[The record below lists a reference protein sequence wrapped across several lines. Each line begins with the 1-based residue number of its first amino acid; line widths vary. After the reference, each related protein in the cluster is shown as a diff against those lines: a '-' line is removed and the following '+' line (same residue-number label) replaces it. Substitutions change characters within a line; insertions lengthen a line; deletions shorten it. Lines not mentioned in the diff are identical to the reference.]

1 MDNIFSF
8 HSASVVDESGDELMA
23 PSLPDVEDIDDG
35 RVSELNS
42 ILSVMHASESG
53 VCAPYDP
60 SGKFAYQTTE
70 EQELHHEVDE
80 KCRIRMLEW
89 MAKVSYRLLS
99 IAPRFFAS

>member
-1 MDNIFSF
+1 MDSNIFSF
-8 HSASVVDESGDELMA
+8 HSAVVDESGDELMA

-35 RVSELNS
+35 RVSEFNS
-42 ILSVMHASESG
+42 ILSAMHASESG

-70 EQELHHEVDE
+70 EEELVDEVDE

-99 IAPRFFAS
+99 DL